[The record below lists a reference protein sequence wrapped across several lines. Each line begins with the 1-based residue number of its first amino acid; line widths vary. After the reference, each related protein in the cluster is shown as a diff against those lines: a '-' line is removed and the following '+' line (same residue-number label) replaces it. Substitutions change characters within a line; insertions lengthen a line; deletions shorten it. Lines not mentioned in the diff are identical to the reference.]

1 VDLLVP
7 PIYAVMRNASV
18 PTTLRTSSISLLAD
32 CVDKSPLAMLPYVQ
46 DLSLGLIDLLQ
57 VETVPEKPTIKL
69 SKEEESQEEEEATP
83 VDPSMDSEPT
93 ARNSKFPPLRRAALH
108 FLSLLIRAST
118 KLAYDDNS
126 STTAD
131 IFPRSTF
138 QRADITLRYIAST
151 DEDNVVRVMAR
162 EARENLE
169 QLQQALI
176 GL

>member
-1 VDLLVP
+1 MDLLVP

-32 CVDKSPLAMLPYVQ
+32 CVDTSPFAMLPYVQ

-57 VETVPEKPTIKL
+57 VETVPEKPAVKL
-69 SKEEESQEEEEATP
+69 SKEEESQEEATP

-126 STTAD
+126 STTTD

-138 QRADITLRYIAST
+138 QRADITLGYIAST
-151 DEDNVVRVMAR
+151 DEDSVVRVMAR